1 MDKQKIV
8 SMLVVVGACVGLS
21 ACATTGELDTLKSRV
36 DALESNVA
44 TAQSDAAAARA
55 TSNDAVNIANQAMD
69 RANEANAR
77 SIDTETKID
86 RMFKRSMYK

>member
-1 MDKQKIV
+1 MNKKKMV
-8 SMLVVVGACVGLS
+8 SIAALVGACVGLS
-21 ACATTGELDTLKSRV
+21 ACATTGDIDALRLRV
-36 DALESNVA
+36 DTLESNVSA
-44 TAQSDAAAARA
+44 AQSDAATARA
-55 TSNDAVNIANQAMD
+55 TANDAVNIANQAMD